1 MHILSAIII
10 LKETTTILLIELDN
24 IKLTIHNLQNN
35 YGNNFRYCNGDKDDF
50 VNSGRFIYIQSI
62 MTKQKEAKVSK
73 IKTFSHDL
81 CV

>member
-1 MHILSAIII
+1 MYILSAIII

-50 VNSGRFIYIQSI
+50 VNSGRFIYTVDNDK
-62 MTKQKEAKVSK
+62 TKRGKSFQDKNFF
-73 IKTFSHDL
+73 T
-81 CV
+81 

>member
-1 MHILSAIII
+1 MYILSAIII

-50 VNSGRFIYIQSI
+50 VNSGRFIYTVDNDK
-62 MTKQKEAKVSK
+62 TKRGKSLKDK
-73 IKTFSHDL
+73 NFFT
-81 CV
+81 

>member
-1 MHILSAIII
+1 MYILSAIIF

-50 VNSGRFIYIQSI
+50 VNSGRFSYTVHHDK
-62 MTKQKEAKVSK
+62 TKRGKSFQDKKNF
-73 IKTFSHDL
+73 T
-81 CV
+81 

>member
-1 MHILSAIII
+1 MYILSAIII

-50 VNSGRFIYIQSI
+50 VNSGRFIYIYTVDNDK
-62 MTKQKEAKVSK
+62 TKRGKSFKDK
-73 IKTFSHDL
+73 NFFT
-81 CV
+81 

>member
-1 MHILSAIII
+1 MYILSAIII

-50 VNSGRFIYIQSI
+50 VNSGRFIYTVDNDK
-62 MTKQKEAKVSK
+62 TKRGKSFKV
-73 IKTFSHDL
+73 KTFSHDL

>member
-1 MHILSAIII
+1 MYILSAIII

-50 VNSGRFIYIQSI
+50 VNSGRFIYTVDNDK
-62 MTKQKEAKVSK
+62 TKRGKSFKDK
-73 IKTFSHDL
+73 NFFT
-81 CV
+81 

>member
-1 MHILSAIII
+1 MYILSAIII

-50 VNSGRFIYIQSI
+50 VNSCRFIYIYTVDNDK
-62 MTKQKEAKVSK
+62 TKRGKRFKDK
-73 IKTFSHDL
+73 NFFT
-81 CV
+81 